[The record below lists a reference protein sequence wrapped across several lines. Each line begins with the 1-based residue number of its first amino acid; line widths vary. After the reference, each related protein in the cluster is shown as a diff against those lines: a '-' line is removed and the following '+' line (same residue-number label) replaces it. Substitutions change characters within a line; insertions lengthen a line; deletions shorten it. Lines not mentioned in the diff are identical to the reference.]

1 MKMRSLYVCVLSVI
15 AAMLTLGVL
24 PPAEAKTIQLTYSIF
39 FPATHAQCKAGVEWA
54 REVEKRS
61 NGQVKITV
69 FPGGTLTKANQCYDG
84 VAKGISDIGM
94 SVFAYTR
101 GRFPVME
108 AADLPLGYPDGLT
121 ATRTVNAFY
130 EKFKPEELSDVK
142 VLYLHAH
149 GPGRLHTRKPV
160 KTLEDLKDMKIR
172 STGLSAKVV
181 EALGAVPVAMPQGAT
196 YESLQKGVVEGTFGP
211 IEVLKG
217 WRQAEV
223 IKSTTDCFNVG
234 YTTAMF
240 VVMNQKKWAQLPK
253 DVQDVMTAVSREWI
267 DVHGKSWDSADAN
280 GREYTLSLGND
291 IISLSEPESARW
303 TEAVAPIIQEYIAN
317 ADQKNLNGS
326 DSVAEL
332 TRLIEEFKGRP

>member
-39 FPATHAQCKAGVEWA
+39 FPATNAQCKAGVEWA

-142 VLYLHAH
+142 VLSLHAH
-149 GPGRLHTRKPV
+149 GPGGLHTRKPV

-234 YTTAMF
+234 YTTAMY

-267 DVHGKSWDSADAN
+267 DVHGKSWDSADAK
-280 GREYTLSLGND
+280 GREYSFSLGND